1 MTLNRAQAM
10 EKPGSS
16 HSGIGNN
23 DQLLG
28 IIAQADVAT
37 VWDSQVRPESRGA
50 HLGIGWLCRRAKGG

>member
-1 MTLNRAQAM
+1 M